1 MTQLHIGS
9 TVRLAWT
16 IKGKTYPP
24 VVALLDA
31 VDDLDGEKVASFT
44 RQGKTREDGS
54 AITYYLTEA
63 EVTAMVP
70 TTHADDFISI

>member
-1 MTQLHIGS
+1 MKLTIGS
-9 TVRLAWT
+9 TIRLAWT

-24 VVALLDA
+24 VTALLDA
-31 VDDLDGEKVASFT
+31 VDDLDGDKVASFT

-54 AITYYLTEA
+54 AITYYLTEE

-70 TTHADDFISI
+70 STHVEDFITI